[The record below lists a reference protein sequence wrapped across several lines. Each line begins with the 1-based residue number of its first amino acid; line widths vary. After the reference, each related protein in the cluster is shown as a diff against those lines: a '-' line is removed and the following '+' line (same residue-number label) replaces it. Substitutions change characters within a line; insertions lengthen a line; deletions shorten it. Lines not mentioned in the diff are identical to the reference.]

1 MQQRLTGR
9 AGGAGA
15 ALSPALDAE
24 AHALAGH
31 YVALEEAYLRGCVA
45 KARAGNAINE
55 VSAGLGPHGMLRHS
69 AVSLSPLP

>member
-1 MQQRLTGR
+1 MVQQRLTGR

-31 YVALEEAYLRGCVA
+31 YVALEASPPL
-45 KARAGNAINE
+45 
-55 VSAGLGPHGMLRHS
+55 L
-69 AVSLSPLP
+69 PLPPVLTGRVSSLLPY